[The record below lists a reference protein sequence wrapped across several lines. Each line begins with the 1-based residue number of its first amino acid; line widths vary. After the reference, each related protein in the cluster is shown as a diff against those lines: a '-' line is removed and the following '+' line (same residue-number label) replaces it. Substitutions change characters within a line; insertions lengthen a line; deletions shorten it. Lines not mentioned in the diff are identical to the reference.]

1 MKEKNSAIT
10 IVIEICGSAG
20 EGTISAGEILSRFM
34 SGQGFEIMS
43 FDAYP
48 AEIRGFGKCVAH
60 TRISTFP
67 IHSPGKLADV
77 LIALNDGHA
86 ISQLYALKPGGILI
100 YDSQPPRPHQEDTSV
115 LARKHPDTI
124 AYGIPLT
131 TLAQKAAGS
140 ARGRNMTA
148 LGAVAALLH
157 LDKDA
162 FTTSIQN
169 RYAKKKQAIIDAN
182 VNSFL
187 EGFDWTLENIDK
199 EDRITFKGVTPPQS
213 AGEQAKE
220 KLIIN
225 GNQLVAQAA
234 LDADLK
240 FYAGYPITPATKI
253 MEILSKELPKHGGIL
268 LQTEDEIS
276 AIGAVIGAGYG
287 GVRAMTGTS
296 GPGFALMTEFTGLSV
311 MAEVP
316 AVIIDSQ
323 RGGPSTGIPTK
334 TEQSDFNAAVFGGTG
349 DCPRVVL
356 APIDTRSCYDATVL
370 ALYLAEKYQT
380 LVVLLLDFF
389 LSNSIRNIDLPEK
402 PKPEMLKANIAP
414 DPADLADYQRYK
426 LTDSGISPRTIPG
439 TPNGMFFATGLEH
452 DEYGRPNYTDKGHT
466 DMSAK
471 RFRKHAGVL
480 TEAPA
485 PVITGLA
492 AGPARDAGTGDG
504 PWAGSPA
511 AAGIWTGTGRDAGT
525 TEAPPQDA
533 GTQDAPA
540 TLDRAVPRATAPVVD
555 IGVISWGSSAGAAH
569 EAVMTAADQGIS
581 AAAFSSMILSPFPE
595 QALRDFVG
603 HCRQIL
609 VPELNFRGQF
619 ADFVAGIIQRPV
631 ERLNFVTGRPM
642 AAEDIVQKI
651 REMS

>member
-1 MKEKNSAIT
+1 MKKDRNAIN

-34 SGQGFEIMS
+34 SAQGFEIMS

-60 TRISTFP
+60 TRISTSP

-86 ISQLYALKPGGILI
+86 ISQLPALKSGGILI
-100 YDSQPPRPHQEDTSV
+100 YDSQPPRPHEEDQSV
-115 LARKHPDTI
+115 LAHKSPETI

-131 TLAQKAAGS
+131 MLAQKAAGS

-148 LGAVAALLH
+148 LGAVAALFH
-157 LDKDA
+157 LDGDA
-162 FTTSIQN
+162 FTGSIEK

-182 VNSFL
+182 VHSFL
-187 EGFDWTLENIDK
+187 EGFDWARENIDK
-199 EDRITFKGVTPPQS
+199 ADAISFKGVTPHLAE
-213 AGEQAKE
+213 AGEAGE

-225 GNQLVAQAA
+225 GNQLVARAA

-253 MEILSKELPKHGGIL
+253 MEILSRELPRHGGVL

-287 GVRAMTGTS
+287 GIRAMTGTS

-389 LSNSIRNIDLPEK
+389 LSNSIRNIDLPRK
-402 PKPEMLKANIAP
+402 PGPQMRKANIAP
-414 DPADLADYQRYK
+414 DPSALSDYQRYK
-426 LTDSGISPRTIPG
+426 ITESGISPRAIPG
-439 TPNGMFFATGLEH
+439 TPGGMFFATGLEH
-452 DEYGRPNYTDKGHT
+452 DEYGRPNYTDKGHLKMT
-466 DMSAK
+466 AK

-480 TEAPA
+480 AEAPA
-485 PVITGLA
+485 PVISGMPDSGAKTEENS
-492 AGPARDAGTGDG
+492 GPDV
-504 PWAGSPA
+504 
-511 AAGIWTGTGRDAGT
+511 
-525 TEAPPQDA
+525 E
-533 GTQDAPA
+533 
-540 TLDRAVPRATAPVVD
+540 
-555 IGVISWGSSAGAAH
+555 IGVVSWGSSAGAAH
-569 EAVMTAADQGIS
+569 EAVMTAAAQGFS
-581 AAAFSSMILSPFPE
+581 AAAFSSMMLSPFPE
-595 QALRDFVG
+595 NALLGFARR
-603 HCRQIL
+603 CRQIL
-609 VPELNFRGQF
+609 IPELNYNGQF
-619 ADFVAGIIQRPV
+619 AEFATRILKRPV
-631 ERLNFVTGRPM
+631 EKLNFITGRPM
-642 AAEDIVQKI
+642 AAEDIVDKI